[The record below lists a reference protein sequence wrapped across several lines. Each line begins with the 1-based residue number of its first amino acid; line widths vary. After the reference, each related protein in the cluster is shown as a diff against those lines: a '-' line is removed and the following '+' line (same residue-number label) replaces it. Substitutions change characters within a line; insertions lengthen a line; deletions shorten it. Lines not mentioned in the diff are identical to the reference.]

1 MQERTARLSAEAD
14 LQSLRAQVT
23 PTVVPPTVDQNAV
36 ADSVARAVVA
46 AQSASRAEPLD
57 SRAFSKLDKFWSERT
72 RWHDCAAALQSYISN
87 ANADMHT
94 EMTAVEGKTAVTPNV
109 AVINLDSVARS
120 KSVHLMLAML
130 VEGFAL
136 DIILSS
142 GQGAF
147 SGACSTLCDGNSTS
161 FHIGFE
167 LVRSF
172 RRIWLRDSVSNQW
185 KFRQLTRTPQRQEA
199 LRIAEA
205 LGSSRIFKSEV
216 SGYNRPQWMDID
228 TLPNTADLGTKFL
241 DAARRKQL
249 IGMLPGLSEWCTG
262 GVRRRSHEVDVD
274 VERASRE

>member
-1 MQERTARLSAEAD
+1 
-14 LQSLRAQVT
+14 
-23 PTVVPPTVDQNAV
+23 
-36 ADSVARAVVA
+36 
-46 AQSASRAEPLD
+46 
-57 SRAFSKLDKFWSERT
+57 
-72 RWHDCAAALQSYISN
+72 
-87 ANADMHT
+87 
-94 EMTAVEGKTAVTPNV
+94 MTAVEGKTAVTPTV
-109 AVINLDSVARS
+109 AVINPDSVARS
-120 KSVHLMLAML
+120 KSLHFMLTMM
-130 VEGFAL
+130 VEGLAL

-147 SGACSTLCDGNSTS
+147 SGACSRLYDGNSLTS
-161 FHIGFE
+161 NHIGFE

-172 RRIWLRDSVSNQW
+172 RRICLRSHLW

-228 TLPNTADLGTKFL
+228 RLPNTADLGTKFF

-249 IGMLPGLSEWCTG
+249 SGMLPGLSEWCTG
-262 GVRRRSHEVDVD
+262 GVRRKSRDVDVD

>member
-23 PTVVPPTVDQNAV
+23 PTVVPPIVDRNAL

-46 AQSASRAEPLD
+46 AQSASRAEPLV

-72 RWHDCAAALQSYISN
+72 RWHDWAAVLQSYISN

-94 EMTAVEGKTAVTPNV
+94 EMTAVEGKTAVTPTV
-109 AVINLDSVARS
+109 AVINPDSVARS
-120 KSVHLMLAML
+120 RSLHFMLTTL
-130 VEGFAL
+130 VEGPAL

-147 SGACSTLCDGNSTS
+147 SGACSRLYDENSLTS
-161 FHIGFE
+161 NHIGFE

-172 RRIWLRDSVSNQW
+172 RRICLRSHLW
-185 KFRQLTRTPQRQEA
+185 KFRQPTRTPQRQEA

-216 SGYNRPQWMDID
+216 SGYNRPEWMD
-228 TLPNTADLGTKFL
+228 
-241 DAARRKQL
+241 R
-249 IGMLPGLSEWCTG
+249 
-262 GVRRRSHEVDVD
+262 
-274 VERASRE
+274 